1 MNRGAIEECPEPERQ
16 GLTFTE
22 GGSNTVAVAH
32 TSKELPTGCYLRQ
45 RLLKMPTNE
54 QILTTGLNFSHFQS
68 LNLLTPFKNQRS
80 RYGYWVS
87 LGAQV
92 CEDRCVLNDKL
103 EINSFTRIFFSGN
116 FQPAQCVQAEN
127 GKLYAQR
134 FQAHKLR
141 AELKFW
147 KQTNTQMHLSNKWA
161 NLVYSQGL
169 LHAIESCKWTISRHH
184 VMLLWLDLSLKKKCI
199 KAPVLGTFVY
209 DKVINFS

>member
-32 TSKELPTGCYLRQ
+32 TSKELTTGCYLRQ

-54 QILTTGLNFSHFQS
+54 QILTAGLNFSHFQS

-92 CEDRCVLNDKL
+92 CEGRCVLNDKL
-103 EINSFTRIFFSGN
+103 EINSFTRIFFQGISNQLSVCRLKMENFMHSAFKLINWEQSLSFGN
-116 FQPAQCVQAEN
+116 KHTDA
-127 GKLYAQR
+127 
-134 FQAHKLR
+134 
-141 AELKFW
+141 
-147 KQTNTQMHLSNKWA
+147 
-161 NLVYSQGL
+161 SQQQVGQ
-169 LHAIESCKWTISRHH
+169 
-184 VMLLWLDLSLKKKCI
+184 LSLLTRTVACNRKLQINHI
-199 KAPVLGTFVY
+199 KASSHVAM
-209 DKVINFS
+209 IRS

>member
-32 TSKELPTGCYLRQ
+32 TSKELTTGCYLRQ
-45 RLLKMPTNE
+45 RSLKMPTNE
-54 QILTTGLNFSHFQS
+54 QILTAGLNFSHFQS

-92 CEDRCVLNDKL
+92 CEGRCVLNDKL
-103 EINSFTRIFFSGN
+103 EINSLTRIFFQGISNQLSVCRLKMENFMHIAFKLINWEQSLSFGN
-116 FQPAQCVQAEN
+116 
-127 GKLYAQR
+127 
-134 FQAHKLR
+134 
-141 AELKFW
+141 

-169 LHAIESCKWTISRHH
+169 LHAIESCKWTISRRH

-199 KAPVLGTFVY
+199 KAPVLGTLCM
-209 DKVINFS
+209 IQL